1 MVSLQVHG
9 FRFKKNWCSGICKK
23 VAEKKSPRFPVQS
36 ELVIRD
42 LQKSCKRK
50 KKMPEVS
57 RPPKCVRR
65 RKEKV
70 VKLPSSDGVKVVKPK
85 RSRKEKKQCQGTS
98 PKVRLDRLKQTIK
111 DLTFHQEVLQLNY
124 NNQTTEL
131 YKVLAE
137 RDSAR
142 TQLKISEKTA
152 EHRLTL
158 IQREVPNFVRGVLK
172 GNFDRYKANL

>member
-1 MVSLQVHG
+1 MGEGATGGRYFNLAAILPKLIFIYFGVFGWL
-9 FRFKKNWCSGICKK
+9 
-23 VAEKKSPRFPVQS
+23 
-36 ELVIRD
+36 
-42 LQKSCKRK
+42 
-50 KKMPEVS
+50 
-57 RPPKCVRR
+57 PPDVYSQRTAMND
-65 RKEKV
+65 
-70 VKLPSSDGVKVVKPK
+70 PSSDGVKVVKPR

-131 YKVLAE
+131 KKVLAE

-142 TQLKISEKTA
+142 TQLKISEKTSA
-152 EHRLTL
+152 QRLTL

-172 GNFDRYKANL
+172 GNFDCYRANL

>member
-1 MVSLQVHG
+1 
-9 FRFKKNWCSGICKK
+9 
-23 VAEKKSPRFPVQS
+23 
-36 ELVIRD
+36 
-42 LQKSCKRK
+42 
-50 KKMPEVS
+50 MPEVS

-70 VKLPSSDGVKVVKPK
+70 VKLPSSDGVKVVKPR

-131 YKVLAE
+131 KKVLAE

-152 EHRLTL
+152 EQRLTL
-158 IQREVPNFVRGVLK
+158 IKREVPNFVRGVLK